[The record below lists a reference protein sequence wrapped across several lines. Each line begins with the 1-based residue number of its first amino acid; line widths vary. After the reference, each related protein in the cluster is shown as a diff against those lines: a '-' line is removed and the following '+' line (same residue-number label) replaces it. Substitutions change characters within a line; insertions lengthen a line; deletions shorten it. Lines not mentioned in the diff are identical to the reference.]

1 MQTDTLA
8 ESLDALHEKYRLTNR
23 LTPTRSWYRIDNAAH
38 SDNTDVFVFDEIGWF
53 GISSKEF
60 MTEIAAIDTGTIT
73 LHLNSPGGE
82 VFDGMAIYASLRQHP
97 AKVHVKID
105 SLAASIA
112 SVIAMAGDVIEIA
125 PSAMMMVHDGLG
137 LAVGNAN
144 DHREMADLLDKVSD
158 NIASVYAARTGGTPE
173 EWRSTMIDERW
184 FTAEE
189 AVEAGL
195 ADSIL
200 DLDAAVDEPAAEVA
214 AAFDISVFDDPPG
227 NGYTN
232 PGNGTTP
239 APIPDPPPTF
249 PDVLTDAIRKA
260 VSA

>member
-23 LTPTRSWYRIDNAAH
+23 LTPTRSWYRVENAAH
-38 SDNTDVFVFDEIGWF
+38 GDTTDVYIFDEIGWF
-53 GISSKEF
+53 GVSAKEF
-60 MTEIAAIDTGTIT
+60 MAEIAAIDTPTIR
-73 LHLNSPGGE
+73 LHLSSPGGE
-82 VFDGMAIYASLRQHP
+82 VFDGMAIYSTLRQHP
-97 AKVHVKID
+97 AKIHVVID

-112 SVIAMAGDVIEIA
+112 SVIAMSGDVIEIA

-137 LAVGNAN
+137 LAVGNASA
-144 DHREMADLLDKVSD
+144 HRELADLLDQVSD
-158 NIASVYAARTGGTPE
+158 NIAGVYAARTGGTPT
-173 EWRSTMIDERW
+173 EWRATMIDEKW

-200 DLDAAVDEPAAEVA
+200 DLDAAASEPAAEVA
-214 AAFDISVFDDPPG
+214 ADFDISVFDDLAATITPP
-227 NGYTN
+227 TV
-232 PGNGTTP
+232 
-239 APIPDPPPTF
+239 PDPPPTF

>member
-8 ESLDALHEKYRLTNR
+8 ESLDALHEKYRPTNR
-23 LTPTRSWYRIDNAAH
+23 LTPTRSWYRVENAAH
-38 SDNTDVFVFDEIGWF
+38 GDNTDVFVYDEIGWF
-53 GISSKEF
+53 GVGAKEF
-60 MTEIAAIDTGTIT
+60 MAELVDIDTDKIT

-82 VFDGMAIYASLRQHP
+82 VFDGMAIYSTLRQHP
-97 AKVHVKID
+97 ATVHVIID

-112 SVIAMAGDVIEIA
+112 SVIAMAGDTIEIA

-137 LAVGNAN
+137 LAVGNAG

-158 NIASVYAARTGGTPE
+158 NIAGVYAARTGGTSA
-173 EWRSTMIDERW
+173 EWRSTMISEKW
-184 FTAEE
+184 FTATE

-200 DLDAAVDEPAAEVA
+200 DLDAATTNEPAEVA
-214 AAFDISVFDDPPG
+214 ADFDISVF
-227 NGYTN
+227 
-232 PGNGTTP
+232 TTLAATVAP
-239 APIPDPPPTF
+239 APAPDPPPTF
-249 PDVLTDAIRKA
+249 PDGLTDANRKA